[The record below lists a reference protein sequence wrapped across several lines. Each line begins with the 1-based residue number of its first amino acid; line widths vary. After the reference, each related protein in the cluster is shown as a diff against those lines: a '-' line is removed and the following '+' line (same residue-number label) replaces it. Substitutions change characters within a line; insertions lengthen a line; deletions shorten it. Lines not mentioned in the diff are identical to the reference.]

1 MVFFGDETWA
11 SFFRQGLCDILSDV
25 TLDVMQGDVPAE
37 TENVETKSVY
47 LLLNLDGTLP
57 LTGIRS
63 NSFLLLKTN
72 PFFPIWWLSA
82 LTSMWV
88 GLYLIDIALIGKS
101 SRNG

>member
-63 NSFLLLKTN
+63 NSFLLLKKKII
-72 PFFPIWWLSA
+72 FPIWWLSA

-88 GLYLIDIALIGKS
+88 GLYLIDVALIGKS

>member
-1 MVFFGDETWA
+1 MVFFGDGTWA
-11 SFFRQGLCDILSDV
+11 SSFRQGLCHILSDV

-63 NSFLLLKTN
+63 NSFLLLKKKS
-72 PFFPIWWLSA
+72 FFRFGGCQL
-82 LTSMWV
+82 
-88 GLYLIDIALIGKS
+88 
-101 SRNG
+101 

>member
-1 MVFFGDETWA
+1 
-11 SFFRQGLCDILSDV
+11 
-25 TLDVMQGDVPAE
+25 MQGDVPAE

-63 NSFLLLKTN
+63 NSFFVVEKKSI
-72 PFFPIWWLSA
+72 FPIRWLLA

>member
-1 MVFFGDETWA
+1 MVFFADRTWA
-11 SFFRQGLCDILSDV
+11 FFFRQGLCDILSDV

-63 NSFLLLKTN
+63 NSFLLLKKKS
-72 PFFPIWWLSA
+72 FFRFGGCQL
-82 LTSMWV
+82 
-88 GLYLIDIALIGKS
+88 
-101 SRNG
+101 